1 MLLFVFVPVILLN
14 LKYVRNNPVALYW
27 TSVIVVM
34 GFITN
39 RLNVSI
45 TGLER
50 ATHAGYSP
58 KWPELAVTVMLITC
72 AVLAFRYAVLYL
84 DILPRT
90 APAKQPTW
98 LANAGVV
105 ANA

>member
-1 MLLFVFVPVILLN
+1 M
-14 LKYVRNNPVALYW
+14 A
-27 TSVIVVM
+27 
-34 GFITN
+34 N

-45 TGLER
+45 TGLL
-50 ATHAGYSP
+50 ASAGTSYVP
-58 KWPELAVTVMLITC
+58 KWTEMMSTLAIIAA

-90 APAKQPTW
+90 APRQRW
-98 LANAGVV
+98 LADGGAV

>member
-1 MLLFVFVPVILLN
+1 VPVILLN
-14 LKYVRNNPVALYW
+14 LKPVRNSPVALYW
-27 TSVIVVM
+27 TSAVVVM

-39 RLNVSI
+39 RINVSI

-50 ATHAGYSP
+50 ATHAGYYP
-58 KWPELAVTVMLITC
+58 KWPELAVTLMLTTC
-72 AVLAFRYAVLYL
+72 AVLAFRYAVVYL
-84 DILPRT
+84 DILPKT
-90 APAKQPTW
+90 GLTKQSKW